1 VTTPTTVEP
10 PRAEKAKGE
19 HHGLIM
25 AGLML
30 GILLSALDQTV
41 VGTSL
46 PKIVGELGD
55 FQYFPQLITSY
66 LLASVIV
73 IPVAG
78 KFSDLYGRRP
88 IYLLGMATFLLGS
101 ALCGLAGEWGSW
113 NVGGVA
119 VSGMWQLILF
129 RFIQGLGGGA
139 IFPVA
144 LATIADLYSPSER
157 GRVQG
162 LFGAVFGFA
171 SVIGPFLGGWIVDS
185 VHIGDI
191 SSWRWVFYVNV
202 PVGIAGI
209 SMVATHFPR
218 KVPNAGIKIDWWGVG
233 TITAALT
240 AIVVVASLGG
250 VTYDWGS
257 PQILGLIAFALL
269 MTAGFVYAESR
280 AADPLIPLGLWK
292 ESIFTVSSIASILMG
307 SSMFGVIAFMPTYMQ
322 GVVGISAT
330 YSGAVLVPLT
340 LMLVA
345 GSLISGQLMKRFG
358 YKPFTV
364 SGCLIAASAFFG
376 LWYMNTQG
384 IPPIWLAILV
394 MMWLG
399 IGLGFTIQTFTVAV
413 QNALERRHVGT
424 GTAAITL
431 FRSLG
436 ATVGIAALGAILN
449 TNVRRE
455 LPPRVASSPPAVQ
468 GIYSGVLN
476 NQYIGGK
483 PENVPQI
490 LVATPDQI
498 QPIQAALAAHHV
510 PPGAFAQFLDVV
522 KDAFNASI
530 GSVWLAGAFIALG
543 GFVVVLF
550 LKGKRLKTAE
560 EYHGSQPAA
569 AAMH

>member
-1 VTTPTTVEP
+1 MSASATTP
-10 PRAEKAKGE
+10 AEEKG
-19 HHGLIM
+19 HGLIL

-30 GILLSALDQTV
+30 GILLAALDQTV

-55 FQYFPQLITSY
+55 FQYFPQLVTAY

-73 IPVAG
+73 IPIAG

-88 IYLLGMATFLLGS
+88 IYLAGMVLFLAGS
-101 ALCGLAGEWGSW
+101 ALCGIAGQWGVW
-113 NVGGVA
+113 HVGSMT

-144 LATIADLYSPSER
+144 LATVADMYSPSER

-162 LFGAVFGFA
+162 LFGAVFGLS
-171 SVIGPFLGGWIVDS
+171 SVIGPFLGGWIVDNL
-185 VHIGDI
+185 HIG
-191 SSWRWVFYVNV
+191 SVSPWRWVFYVNL
-202 PVGIAGI
+202 PVGLVGI
-209 SMVATHFPR
+209 VMVATHFPR
-218 KVPNAGIKIDWWGVG
+218 TAAHPGTKIDWAGVA

-240 AIVVVASLGG
+240 AIVLVASFGG
-250 VTYDWGS
+250 DTWAWGS
-257 PQILGLIAFALL
+257 WQILGLIAVSLLFTAL
-269 MTAGFVYAESR
+269 FIWAEAR
-280 AADPLIPLGLWK
+280 AKDPLIPLTLWN
-292 ESIFTVSSIASILMG
+292 EPIFTVSAIASILMG
-307 SSMFGVIAFMPTYMQ
+307 SAMFGVIAFMPTYMQ

-345 GSLISGQLMKRFG
+345 GSIVSGQLMKRFG

-364 SGCLIAASAFFG
+364 MGTIIAGTAFFG
-376 LWYMNTQG
+376 LWYINQQG
-384 IPPIWLAILV
+384 IPPIWLAVVI

-413 QNALERRHVGT
+413 QNAVERRFVGT

-449 TNVRRE
+449 RNVDNN
-455 LPPRVASSPPAVQ
+455 LPPKVAAAAATNPAV
-468 GIYSGVLN
+468 GGLYHSVLTN
-476 NQYIGGK
+476 PFVGGK
-483 PENVPQI
+483 VENVPQI
-490 LVATPDQI
+490 LVSSDALNGLHTAE
-498 QPIQAALAAHHV
+498 AAGKV
-510 PPGAFAQFLDVV
+510 PPGTVDQFLSVL
-522 KDAFNASI
+522 KDAFNVSI
-530 GSVWLAGAFIALG
+530 GGVWLAGALIAVVA
-543 GFVVVLF
+543 FVVVLF
-550 LKGKRLKTAE
+550 LRNKKLKTAE
-560 EYHGSQPAA
+560 EYHGDQPAA
-569 AAMH
+569 APAMH